1 MNKKNIFIILPFKE
15 SLNPKIAGAV
25 SIYVRDSLT
34 YSSYKKNIKIIS
46 SDNKNKKIFRNK
58 NYILDFCEKNK
69 KKKIDIIEIHN
80 RPEYVK
86 YIKKYFQN
94 TKIILTLHN
103 DPLTLRGSEKINER
117 ENLLKDCSK
126 IVFISRWIQNRFFKS
141 VVNSNYLNT
150 EIIYHGV
157 KKTIN
162 PSKNKKKNILFVGK
176 LNEAKGYKI
185 YVEAAKKFKKYD
197 KSWNFI
203 AIGDEPRKKIFPDK
217 NIVNEIGYKTN
228 KEVLKYYNNSEIAVG
243 NSVWEEPLGRI
254 AIEASSRKCLPII
267 SNIAGLTE
275 SKKIAYV
282 LKENN
287 STELFKSLKK
297 LTLNKVLRK
306 KLQTKFYKNNNFNIK
321 IISKSIDKIR
331 SNIILNKSN
340 YLAEKNIKILHI
352 ANFNELS
359 DGRLFYSFSNK
370 LNNGFLKNNY
380 IVQTIS
386 DRTFLKYNKSIFNLH
401 GNFKNFNKK
410 ILDTIKNFAPNL
422 VIFGHVYNID
432 SKIFE
437 YCKNNNIKT
446 ANWFIDSISNEFLNG
461 KKKQNFLNLVNNVD
475 KCFLTSSPELFKNNK
490 IYKKLRFIPNPIDSS
505 IDHLR
510 NYETKDLEYD
520 LFFAISHGQNR
531 VILKKGKTDE
541 RENDFNH
548 LINKLNK
555 YKIASF
561 GLKNVE
567 PIWGS
572 NYFYHLSKSKIALNI
587 SRGKY
592 QNLYSSDR
600 ISSLIGNG
608 LLVFLEKKT
617 NLQKM
622 FKDKKEVVFFKN
634 RNELIKKI
642 IFYLKND
649 SHRINIAKKGCQ
661 KYHKKFSNIN
671 VAKYILN
678 ELNLINVKINWF
690 K

>member
-25 SIYVRDSLT
+25 SIYVKDSLIF
-34 YSSYKKNIKIIS
+34 SSFKNNIKIIS

-117 ENLLKDCSK
+117 ENLLKDCTK

-157 KKTIN
+157 KKKLN
-162 PSKNKKKNILFVGK
+162 PNKKKKKNILFVGK

-185 YVEAAKKFKKYD
+185 YVEAAKKFKKVD

-228 KEVLKYYNNSEIAVG
+228 KEVLKYYNNSEISVG

-287 STELFKSLKK
+287 PNELFKSLKK
-297 LTLNKVLRK
+297 LTQDKVVRK
-306 KLQTKFYKNNNFNIK
+306 KLQNKYYKNNNFDIK
-321 IISKSIDKIR
+321 LISKSIDKIR
-331 SNIILNKSN
+331 SNILLNKN
-340 YLAEKNIKILHI
+340 HNLNEKNIKILHI

-401 GNFKNFNKK
+401 SNYKNFNKK
-410 ILDTIKNFAPNL
+410 ILDTIKNFAPNI

-432 SKIFE
+432 DRIFE

-461 KKKQNFLNLVNNVD
+461 KKRQDFLNLVNKVD
-475 KCFLTSSPELFKNNK
+475 KCFLTSSPELFKKNK

-505 IDHLR
+505 IDHFR
-510 NYETKDLEYD
+510 NYETNDLEYD

-531 VILKKGKTDE
+531 VILKKGKIDE
-541 RENDFNH
+541 RENDFIH
-548 LINKLNK
+548 LIKKLNK

-622 FKDKKEVVFFKN
+622 FKDKKEVIFFKN
-634 RNELIKKI
+634 RDELIKKI

-649 SHRINIAKKGCQ
+649 KQRKKVAKKGCQ
-661 KYHKKFSNIN
+661 KYHKKFSNTN

-678 ELNLINVKINWF
+678 ELNLINTKIDWF
-690 K
+690 N